1 MRKRFMVMVA
11 ATAISMAAMTGC
23 GNTSGKAAT
32 EAETQTETEES
43 TAEESTEAESNESEE
58 DVIGMANPWIESDEQ
73 GVLEATGFD
82 IKAPEGATDVAYSYI
97 PDNKLAQ
104 MQYVLDDINWTYRME
119 PSDELMD
126 ISGMYYG
133 WTEDDGDKGTV
144 SGREAVYYGYL
155 APEDS
160 DEESA
165 QLVNWYDAVTGVAYS
180 LSAVAKDLDGIDI
193 QAYAEQL
200 YVPLQGDA
208 TDDPEADRENELKD
222 YFLGKHESSYD
233 GSTLSITDNNDGTF
247 AVNIDIFRLCS
258 LEDGVGTFEDHK
270 MYFDVLDP
278 NGDKMSGVI
287 YRDSDNSLT
296 VKITESTWDY
306 LPVDNTIEGFGR

>member
-1 MRKRFMVMVA
+1 MRKNIILIITA
-11 ATAISMAAMTGC
+11 AAIGAAAMTGC
-23 GNTSGKAAT
+23 SKTADNKATA
-32 EAETQTETEES
+32 AESTAESTTEES
-43 TAEESTEAESNESEE
+43 TEESNEAETA
-58 DVIGMANPWIESDEQ
+58 IGMPNPWTDSDEQ
-73 GVLEATGFD
+73 GVLEATGFE
-82 IKAPEGATDVAYSYI
+82 IAAPEGATEVSYSYMEES
-97 PDNKLAQ
+97 KLAQ
-104 MQYVLDDINWTYRME
+104 VKYVLDDISWVYRME
-119 PSDELMD
+119 PADELTD
-126 ISGMYYG
+126 ISGMYYE
-133 WTEDDGDKGTV
+133 WTDEDKSEGTV

-160 DEESA
+160 DEEDV
-165 QLVNWYDAVTGVAYS
+165 QLVNWYDAVTGVTYS
-180 LSAVAKDLDGIDI
+180 LSATAKDLDGMDI

-208 TDDPEADRENELKD
+208 TDDPAADRENELKD
-222 YFLGKHESSYD
+222 YFLGEHTSSYD
-233 GSTLSITDNNDGTF
+233 GSTLNITDKNDGTF

-270 MYFDVLDP
+270 MYFDVDDP

-306 LPVDNTIEGFGR
+306 LPVDDTIEGFGR

>member
-1 MRKRFMVMVA
+1 MRKNIILIITA
-11 ATAISMAAMTGC
+11 AAIGAAAMTGC
-23 GNTSGKAAT
+23 SKTADNKATA
-32 EAETQTETEES
+32 AESTAESTTEES
-43 TAEESTEAESNESEE
+43 TEESSEAETA
-58 DVIGMANPWIESDEQ
+58 IGMPNPWTDSDEQ
-73 GVLEATGFD
+73 GVLEATGLE
-82 IKAPEGATDVAYSYI
+82 IAAPEGATEVSYSYMEES
-97 PDNKLAQ
+97 KLAQ
-104 MQYVLDDINWTYRME
+104 VKYVLDDISWVYRME
-119 PSDELMD
+119 PADELTD
-126 ISGMYYG
+126 ISGMYYE
-133 WTEDDGDKGTV
+133 WTDEDKSEGTV

-160 DEESA
+160 DEEDV
-165 QLVNWYDAVTGVAYS
+165 QLVNWYDAVTGVTYS
-180 LSAVAKDLDGIDI
+180 LSATAKDLDGMDI

-208 TDDPEADRENELKD
+208 TDDPAADRENELKD
-222 YFLGKHESSYD
+222 YFLGEHTSSYD
-233 GSTLSITDNNDGTF
+233 GSTLNITDKNDGTF

-270 MYFDVLDP
+270 MYFDVDDP

-306 LPVDNTIEGFGR
+306 LPVDDTIEGFGR

>member
-1 MRKRFMVMVA
+1 MRKNIILIITAAAIGA
-11 ATAISMAAMTGC
+11 ATMTGC
-23 GNTSGKAAT
+23 SKTADNKATA
-32 EAETQTETEES
+32 AESTAESTTEES
-43 TAEESTEAESNESEE
+43 TEESSEAETA
-58 DVIGMANPWIESDEQ
+58 IGMPNPWTDSDEQ
-73 GVLEATGFD
+73 GVLEATGLE
-82 IKAPEGATDVAYSYI
+82 IAAPEGATEVSYSYMEES
-97 PDNKLAQ
+97 KLAQ
-104 MQYVLDDINWTYRME
+104 VKYVLDDISWVYRME
-119 PSDELMD
+119 PADELTD
-126 ISGMYYG
+126 ISGMYYE
-133 WTEDDGDKGTV
+133 WTDEDKSEGTV

-160 DEESA
+160 DEEDV
-165 QLVNWYDAVTGVAYS
+165 QLVNWYDAVTGVTYS
-180 LSAVAKDLDGIDI
+180 LSATAKDLDGMDI

-208 TDDPEADRENELKD
+208 TDDPAADRENELKD
-222 YFLGKHESSYD
+222 YFLGEHTSSYD
-233 GSTLSITDNNDGTF
+233 GSTLNITDKNDGTF

-270 MYFDVLDP
+270 MYFDVDDP

-306 LPVDNTIEGFGR
+306 LPVDDTIEGFGR